1 MKDQDRTKEQLI
13 NELAAMQQRVAE
25 LEEIEFE
32 REQAELALQQA
43 RIYAEAIIETVREPL
58 VVLDA
63 LLTVLSVN
71 WSFCDTFQVT
81 LDETVGKSIFDLGDR
96 QWDIP
101 ALRTLLEDVLPR
113 NTKFDDYQVEHIF
126 PFIGHKVMLLNA
138 RRIYQEGTG
147 TQKILLAIE
156 DITDRRRA
164 EQELKASETRYR
176 RLFETAQ
183 DGILIL
189 EADTGQ
195 INDVNPFLVDM
206 LGYAPGEFLGKQ
218 LWEIGAFK
226 DIEASKTAFT
236 ELQSKGY
243 VRYEDLPLSTRE
255 GQEIA
260 VEFVSNVYPV
270 NHHKVI
276 QCNIRDITARKRAEE
291 DRERLIVELKDAL
304 SKVRALRGML
314 PICSSCKKIRNDEG
328 YWEQV
333 ETYIGDHSEAEF
345 THGICPDCSKKLYPQ
360 YREKQ

>member
-13 NELAAMQQRVAE
+13 SELTAMQQRVTE
-25 LEEIEFE
+25 LEELEFE
-32 REQAELALQQA
+32 REQAELALQQS
-43 RIYAEAIIETVREPL
+43 RSFAEAITETIREPL

-63 LLTVLSVN
+63 HLTVLSAN

-81 LDETVGKSIFDLGDR
+81 LDETVGASIFDLGDR

-113 NTKFDDYQVEHIF
+113 NTKFDDYEVEHIF
-126 PFIGHKVMLLNA
+126 PSIGHKIMLLNA

-164 EQELKASETRYR
+164 EQALKTSETRYR

-189 EADTGQ
+189 EAETGQ
-195 INDVNPFLVDM
+195 INDVNPFLMDM
-206 LGYAPGEFLGKQ
+206 LGYTSGEFLGKQ

-226 DIEASKTAFT
+226 DIEASKAAFK

-243 VRYEDLPLSTRE
+243 VRYEDLPLSTRD
-255 GQEIA
+255 GHDIA

-276 QCNIRDITARKRAEE
+276 QCNIRNITDRKQAEE
-291 DRERLIVELKDAL
+291 EQKRLILQLRDAL
-304 SKVRALRGML
+304 SKVRTLHGML

-333 ETYIGDHSEAEF
+333 ESYIGGHSEAEF
-345 THGICPDCSKKLYPQ
+345 THGICPDCSKTLYPQ
-360 YREKQ
+360 FHEKQ